1 MQEFLIPKVQNT
13 PYEKDPFIQ
22 TQILY
27 IMWKNFV
34 HTQQNLWIMCH
45 KRSVHETIYL
55 ECDKCSFTTS
65 KSSYMK
71 HETWFYCIFNG
82 PQFSSHEQVGD
93 ACDLCKYQSK
103 RAYVLKNH
111 KRVFHEKKTNDANT
125 YLALC
130 CQHLRQYNGNK
141 S

>member
-1 MQEFLIPKVQNT
+1 
-13 PYEKDPFIQ
+13 
-22 TQILY
+22 
-27 IMWKNFV
+27 
-34 HTQQNLWIMCH
+34 MCH

-125 YLALC
+125 YLVLC
-130 CQHLRQYNGNK
+130 CQQEDNTMETNLSPILFISQTF
-141 S
+141 STI